1 MMKEQD
7 MTTLMAMMFH
17 EMLTMH
23 EMMMSQEMM
32 TITMTL
38 QEMMKLPSWLRV
50 VSAGNMLSHIGH
62 QILGMNTIQLY
73 MKVTIFIFRQKLS
86 FICLFLKILFI
97 SDEIVQPWHCP
108 NFVTANINQLLT
120 SAEVKQHFIFSR
132 ISKSNSFLFRLTLLK
147 RKTSFSDVFNQHPPP
162 SPLNRGRDYN
172 LLKSI
177 LSLDF
182 SQRHIS

>member
-73 MKVTIFIFRQKLS
+73 MKV
-86 FICLFLKILFI
+86 I
-97 SDEIVQPWHCP
+97 SLMDMLAELMMLANDLQMNVLL
-108 NFVTANINQLLT
+108 VTF
-120 SAEVKQHFIFSR
+120 K
-132 ISKSNSFLFRLTLLK
+132 
-147 RKTSFSDVFNQHPPP
+147 
-162 SPLNRGRDYN
+162 
-172 LLKSI
+172 
-177 LSLDF
+177 
-182 SQRHIS
+182 